1 MTTHP
6 VGASARNAVT
16 LPPAEPSVA
25 TARGLVAAALGDW
38 AADELVDDA
47 TLLVSELA
55 TNAVLHAGTDFEVSA
70 ELLGDAVEVS
80 ITDHHPTR
88 TLPQPAP
95 SVDDE
100 LESGRGLFLTASLA
114 QQWGVDYTPS
124 SKRVWFRL
132 ALPVGAVPAPR
143 TTAPAVDDVDSVP
156 SVGTVRL
163 DPQGVV
169 SWADSAA
176 AGLLGRASGEE
187 LVGERWLSLC
197 DPAEVATVVAASA
210 AARWQG
216 SYPVLLADG
225 GSRRLQVR
233 HVRTTSGPDGLPGTV
248 VVLVDHRLRALLADV
263 PGGSR
268 ATGPA
273 ASTLPAGPFA
283 MAPDA
288 LVRLELGDL
297 LQRTVTWAREALG
310 GDGAYA
316 VLVSG
321 DDDALE
327 ARALVGLPPPGT
339 LAADG
344 AVTHGVAA
352 RLSRDLMPVVHE
364 DLGDTYDADPS
375 VRSGT
380 EGWLRAAGVRSL
392 VAVPVIAEGRS
403 IGSVGITSREP
414 SAFGSEAGATL
425 QRAVDAV
432 ALAVQSARVTEIE
445 RRRHGWL
452 GFLAEAGDL
461 LAGTLDPE
469 MALALV
475 AQLVTPRLGPWCAV
489 HLFDDPGR
497 STVVTAWH
505 EDEELLGDLRAYL
518 DAVPP
523 PEPPTRGP
531 ARWLPRPTGDLP
543 AGATAIAAAGGH
555 VAALVA
561 RGRTL
566 GTLAVG
572 HPESTREM
580 HLLGDLAPRA
590 ALALDNALLYAER
603 TAASRA
609 LQRSLLPPELP
620 ELPGVEVGV
629 VYEASGRGNEVG
641 GDFYDVFPLDDLPAG
656 SNDASTTGKRFAFA
670 VGDVCGKGPEAAAVT
685 GLARTA
691 LRLLG
696 RRGDDIPD
704 VLAHLNAAV
713 LAEGSRARFVTLVYG
728 EATPRADGSLDVR
741 YASAGHPAPV
751 LLRADGTTSQVGR
764 AGDLLGV
771 FERAETVVDTLRLG
785 PGDTLVCFTDGVT
798 ERRDDGRMLGEDGVR
813 AVLAGAHGLD
823 AAGVARRLG
832 RAVAD
837 FAATPAR
844 DDVAILAVRAV
855 RPRRPGG

>member
-6 VGASARNAVT
+6 VRASARNAVT

-25 TARGLVAAALGDW
+25 AARGMVAAALEEW
-38 AADELVDDA
+38 AAEELTDDA

-55 TNAVLHAGTDFEVSA
+55 TNAVLHAGTDFEVA
-70 ELLGDAVEVS
+70 AQLLGDSVEVS
-80 ITDHHPTR
+80 VTDHHPTR

-95 SVDDE
+95 SVDE
-100 LESGRGLFLTASLA
+100 EMEGGRGLFLTSALA
-114 QQWGVDYTPS
+114 QMWGVDYTS
-124 SKRVWFRL
+124 TSKRVWFRL

-143 TTAPAVDDVDSVP
+143 TTAPAVDDADLVP
-156 SVGTVRL
+156 GVGTVRL
-163 DPQGVV
+163 DPDGVV
-169 SWADSAA
+169 SWADDTA
-176 AGLLGRASGEE
+176 AGLLGRTTGAD

-197 DPAEVATVVAASA
+197 EPDEVATVVAASA

-216 SYPVLLADG
+216 SYPVLLPDG
-225 GSRRLQVR
+225 GARRVQVR
-233 HVRTTSGPDGLPGTV
+233 HVRTANGPDGLPGTV

-268 ATGPA
+268 PTAAT

-283 MAPDA
+283 LSPES

-297 LQRTVTWAREALG
+297 LQRTATWARESLG

-327 ARALVGLPPPGT
+327 VRALVGLPPPGP
-339 LAADG
+339 LVPDG
-344 AVTHGVAA
+344 AAHGVAA
-352 RLSRDLMPVVHE
+352 RVARDLMPVVHE
-364 DLGDTYDADPS
+364 DLGDTYDADPDF
-375 VRSGT
+375 RSGT

-392 VAVPVIAEGRS
+392 VAVPVLAEGRS
-403 IGSVGITSREP
+403 IGSVGVTSHQP

-452 GFLAEAGDL
+452 GFLAEAGEL

-475 AQLVTPRLGPWCAV
+475 AQLATPRLGPWSAV
-489 HLFDDPGR
+489 HLVDESGR
-497 STVVTAWH
+497 SALATAWH
-505 EDEELLGDLRAYL
+505 EDEERLADLRAYL
-518 DAVPP
+518 EAVPP
-523 PEPPTRGP
+523 PEPPARGS
-531 ARWLPRPTGDLP
+531 ARWLPRPAGDLP
-543 AGATAIAAAGGH
+543 AGAAAIAAAGGR
-555 VAALVA
+555 VAPLVA

-572 HPESTREM
+572 QPESTREM

-620 ELPGVEVGV
+620 ELPGVDVGV

-641 GDFYDVFPLDDLPAG
+641 GDFYDVFALDPFAPGPDLRLG
-656 SNDASTTGKRFAFA
+656 RFAFA

-685 GLARTA
+685 GLARTT

-696 RRGDDIPD
+696 RRGEDIPE
-704 VLAHLNAAV
+704 VLADLNDAL
-713 LAEGSRARFVTLVYG
+713 LAEGRRTRFVTLVYG
-728 EATPRADGSLDVR
+728 EATPRPDGGLDVR
-741 YASAGHPAPV
+741 IASAGHPAPV
-751 LLRADGTTSQVGR
+751 LLHADGTTTPVGR

-771 FERAETVVDTLRLG
+771 FEKPETRVDVLRIE

-798 ERRDDGRMLGEDGVR
+798 ERRDGSTSGRMLGEEGVR
-813 AVLAGAHGLD
+813 AVLAGSQDLD

-844 DDVAILAVRAV
+844 DDVAVLALRAV
-855 RPRRPGG
+855 RPRRPEG

>member
-1 MTTHP
+1 VTTPP
-6 VGASARNAVT
+6 VGASARNALT

-25 TARGLVAAALGDW
+25 AARGMVAAALAGW
-38 AADELVDDA
+38 AAEELTDDA

-55 TNAVLHAGTDFEVSA
+55 TNAVLHAGTDFEVA
-70 ELLGDAVEVS
+70 AQLLGDAVEVS
-80 ITDHHPTR
+80 VTDHHPTR
-88 TLPQPAP
+88 TLPQPVL
-95 SVDDE
+95 SVDEE
-100 LESGRGLFLTASLA
+100 LEGGRGLFLTSSLA
-114 QQWGVDYTPS
+114 QMWGVDYTS
-124 SKRVWFRL
+124 TSKRVWFRL

-143 TTAPAVDDVDSVP
+143 TTAPTVEDADLVP
-156 SVGTVRL
+156 GVGTVRL
-163 DPQGVV
+163 DPHGVV
-169 SWADSAA
+169 SWADDAA
-176 AGLLGRASGEE
+176 AGLLGRPSGNE
-187 LVGERWLSLC
+187 LVGRRWLSLC
-197 DPAEVATVVAASA
+197 EPDEVATVVAASA
-210 AARWQG
+210 SPRWQG
-216 SYPVLLADG
+216 SYPVLLPDG
-225 GSRRLQVR
+225 GTRRVQVR
-233 HVRTTSGPDGLPGTV
+233 HVRSTSGPDGLPGTV

-268 ATGPA
+268 PTGPA

-283 MAPDA
+283 LSPES

-297 LQRTVTWAREALG
+297 LQRTAGWAREALG

-316 VLVSG
+316 LLVSG

-327 ARALVGLPPPGT
+327 ARALVGLPPPGP
-339 LAADG
+339 LVSDG
-344 AVTHGVAA
+344 TAHGVAA
-352 RLSRDLMPVVHE
+352 RVARDLMPVVHD
-364 DLGDTYDADPS
+364 DLGDTYDADPDL
-375 VRSGT
+375 RSGT

-392 VAVPVIAEGRS
+392 VAVPVLAEGRS
-403 IGSVGITSREP
+403 IGSVGVTSPQP

-461 LAGTLDPE
+461 LAGTLDPD

-475 AQLVTPRLGPWCAV
+475 AQLATPRLGPWSAV
-489 HLFDDPGR
+489 HLVDESGR
-497 STVVTAWH
+497 STLATVWH
-505 EDEELLGDLRAYL
+505 EDEERLADLRAYL

-523 PEPPTRGP
+523 PEPPARGSV
-531 ARWLPRPTGDLP
+531 RWLPRPDATLT
-543 AGATAIAAAGGH
+543 AGAAAIAAAGGQ
-555 VAALVA
+555 VAPLVA

-572 HPESTREM
+572 QPESTREM

-620 ELPGVEVGV
+620 VLPGVDVGV

-641 GDFYDVFPLDDLPAG
+641 GDFYDVFVLDPADTPAG
-656 SNDASTTGKRFAFA
+656 GRFAFA

-696 RRGDDIPD
+696 RRGDDISQ
-704 VLAHLNAAV
+704 VLADLNDAV

-728 EATPRADGSLDVR
+728 EATPRPDGSLDVR
-741 YASAGHPAPV
+741 FASAGHPAPV
-751 LLRADGTTSQVGR
+751 LLRADGTTTAVGR

-771 FERAETVVDTLRLG
+771 FEKVETVVDSLRLG

-798 ERRDDGRMLGEDGVR
+798 ERRDSSTSGRMLGEDGVL
-813 AVLAGAHGLD
+813 AVLAGAQDLD
-823 AAGVARRLG
+823 ATGVARRLG
-832 RAVAD
+832 RAVAR
-837 FAATPAR
+837 FAATAAH
-844 DDVAILAVRAV
+844 DDVAVLALRAV
-855 RPRRPGG
+855 RPRPPAG

>member
-6 VGASARNAVT
+6 VGASARNVVT

-25 TARGLVAAALGDW
+25 AARGMVAAALADW
-38 AADELVDDA
+38 AAEELTDDA

-55 TNAVLHAGTDFEVSA
+55 TNAVLHAGTDFEVTA
-70 ELLGDAVEVS
+70 QLLGDSVEVS
-80 ITDHHPTR
+80 VTDHHPTR

-95 SVDDE
+95 SVDEE
-100 LESGRGLFLTASLA
+100 LESGRGLFLTSSLA
-114 QQWGVDYTPS
+114 QMWGVDYTS
-124 SKRVWFRL
+124 TSKRVWFRL
-132 ALPVGAVPAPR
+132 ALPVGAVPSPR
-143 TTAPAVDDVDSVP
+143 TTAPAVDDADLMP
-156 SVGTVRL
+156 GVGTVRL
-163 DPQGVV
+163 DPDGVV
-169 SWADSAA
+169 SWADDTA
-176 AGLLGRASGEE
+176 AGLLGRSGGEE
-187 LVGERWLSLC
+187 LVGRRWLSFC
-197 DPAEVATVVAASA
+197 EPAEVATVVAASA
-210 AARWQG
+210 SARWQG
-216 SYPVLLADG
+216 SYPVLLPDG
-225 GSRRLQVR
+225 STRRVQVR
-233 HVRTTSGPDGLPGTV
+233 HVRTASGPDGLPGTV

-268 ATGPA
+268 PTGPT

-283 MAPDA
+283 LSPES

-297 LQRTVTWAREALG
+297 LQRTATWAREALG

-316 VLVSG
+316 VLISG

-327 ARALVGLPPPGT
+327 ARALVGLPPPGP
-339 LAADG
+339 LLPDG
-344 AVTHGVAA
+344 AAHGVAA
-352 RLSRDLMPVVHE
+352 RVARDLMPVVHE
-364 DLGDTYDADPS
+364 DLGDTYDADPEF
-375 VRSGT
+375 RSGT

-392 VAVPVIAEGRS
+392 VAVPVLAEGRS
-403 IGSVGITSREP
+403 IGSVGVTSHQP
-414 SAFGSEAGATL
+414 STFGSEAGATL

-475 AQLVTPRLGPWCAV
+475 AQLVTPRLGPWSAV
-489 HLFDDPGR
+489 HLVDESGR
-497 STVVTAWH
+497 STLATAWH
-505 EDEELLGDLRAYL
+505 EDEERLADLRAYL

-523 PEPPTRGP
+523 PEPPARGS
-531 ARWLPRPTGDLP
+531 ARWLPRPAGELP
-543 AGATAIAAAGGH
+543 AGAAAIAAAGGQ
-555 VAALVA
+555 VAPLVA

-566 GTLAVG
+566 GTLSVG
-572 HPESTREM
+572 QPESTREM

-590 ALALDNALLYAER
+590 ALALDNALLYAEQ

-620 ELPGVEVGV
+620 ELPGVDVGV

-641 GDFYDVFPLDDLPAG
+641 GDFYDVFALDPVASGAG
-656 SNDASTTGKRFAFA
+656 QRFAFA

-685 GLARTA
+685 GLARTT

-696 RRGDDIPD
+696 RRGEDIPQ
-704 VLAHLNAAV
+704 VLSYLNDAV

-728 EATPRADGSLDVR
+728 EATPRPDGSVDVR
-741 YASAGHPAPV
+741 FASAGHPAPV
-751 LLRADGTTSQVGR
+751 LLRADGTTTPVGR

-771 FERAETVVDTLRLG
+771 FEKAETVVDTLRLG

-798 ERRDDGRMLGEDGVR
+798 ERRDNGRMLGEEGVR
-813 AVLAGAHGLD
+813 AVLAGAQDLD
-823 AAGVARRLG
+823 AAGVVRRLG

-844 DDVAILAVRAV
+844 DDVAVLALRAV
-855 RPRRPGG
+855 RPRRPAG

>member
-1 MTTHP
+1 M
-6 VGASARNAVT
+6 
-16 LPPAEPSVA
+16 
-25 TARGLVAAALGDW
+25 VAAALVEW
-38 AADELVDDA
+38 AAEELTDDA

-70 ELLGDAVEVS
+70 DLLGDAVEVS
-80 ITDHHPTR
+80 VTDHHPTR
-88 TLPQPAP
+88 TLPQPAR
-95 SVDDE
+95 SVDEE
-100 LESGRGLFLTASLA
+100 LESGRGLFLTSSLA
-114 QQWGVDYTPS
+114 QMWGVDYTS
-124 SKRVWFRL
+124 TTKRVWFRL
-132 ALPVGAVPAPR
+132 ALPVGAVPGPR
-143 TTAPAVDDVDSVP
+143 TAAPPTGDSAPAP

-163 DPQGVV
+163 DPDGTV
-169 SWADSAA
+169 SWADPAA
-176 AGLLGRASGEE
+176 AELLGRHGGDG
-187 LVGERWLSLC
+187 LVGERWLSLV
-197 DPAEVATVVAASA
+197 DPDEVATVVAASA
-210 AARWQG
+210 SARWQG
-216 SYPVLLADG
+216 SYPVVLPDG
-225 GSRRLQVR
+225 SSRRVQVR
-233 HVRTTSGPDGLPGTV
+233 HVRTANGPDGLPGTV

-268 ATGPA
+268 VTAPA
-273 ASTLPAGPFA
+273 RSALPAGPFA

-297 LQRTVTWAREALG
+297 LQRTASWAREVLG

-321 DDDALE
+321 DGDALE
-327 ARALVGLPPPGT
+327 ARAIVGLPPPGRLT
-339 LAADG
+339 PDGTAA
-344 AVTHGVAA
+344 HGVAA
-352 RLSRDLMPVVHE
+352 RLARDLMPVVHD
-364 DLGDTYDADPS
+364 DLGDTFDADPTI
-375 VRSGT
+375 RSGT

-392 VAVPVIAEGRS
+392 VAVPVLAEGRS
-403 IGSVGITSREP
+403 IGSVGVTSQQP
-414 SAFGSEAGATL
+414 SAFDSEAGATL

-461 LAGTLDPE
+461 LAGTLDPD

-489 HLFDDPGR
+489 HLVDEAGR
-497 STVVTAWH
+497 STLATVWH
-505 EDEELLGDLRAYL
+505 EDEERLGDLRTYL

-523 PEPPTRGP
+523 PEPPARGS
-531 ARWLPRPTGDLP
+531 ARWLPRPGGDLP
-543 AGATAIAAAGGH
+543 AGAGAIAAAGGH

-572 HPESTREM
+572 QPESTREM

-590 ALALDNALLYAER
+590 ALALDNALLYAEQ

-620 ELPGVEVGV
+620 ELAGVDVGV

-641 GDFYDVFPLDDLPAG
+641 GDFFDVFPLDGGPQDGA
-656 SNDASTTGKRFAFA
+656 RFAFA

-685 GLARTA
+685 GLARTT

-696 RRGDDIPD
+696 RRGHDIPD
-704 VLAHLNAAV
+704 VLGNLNAAV

-728 EATPRADGSLDVR
+728 EATPRPDGSLDVR
-741 YASAGHPAPV
+741 LASAGHPAPV
-751 LLRADGTTSQVGR
+751 LLRADGTTSLVGR

-771 FERAETVVDTLRLG
+771 FEQAETVVDTLRVEA
-785 PGDTLVCFTDGVT
+785 GDTLVCFTDGVT

-813 AVLAGAHGLD
+813 AVLAGARGLD

-832 RAVAD
+832 AAVAD

-844 DDVAILAVRAV
+844 DDVAVLALRAV
-855 RPRRPGG
+855 RPRAPAG